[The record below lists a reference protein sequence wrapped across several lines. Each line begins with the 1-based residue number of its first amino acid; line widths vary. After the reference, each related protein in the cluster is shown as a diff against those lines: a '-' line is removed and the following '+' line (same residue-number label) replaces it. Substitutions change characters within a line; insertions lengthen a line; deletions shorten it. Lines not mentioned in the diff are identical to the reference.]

1 MLEITHALV
10 GAAIGNRATNIGF
23 AFLFGWLSH
32 HILDMI
38 PHFDRGS
45 FFIKSRLPRYLGG
58 QAESLPEGHLLKK
71 EWLLIFFDLAA
82 TAVVFGGII
91 ISNNNFLSIE
101 FWSLLIGASG
111 AVLPDFIA
119 TWLFWFPKLRKI
131 SLLNNYSRLHSYLH
145 WTLPMNKW
153 WLGVVTQV
161 AVILGVILI

>member
-1 MLEITHALV
+1 MLDITHVIV
-10 GAAIGNRATNIGF
+10 GAAIGSRATNIGF

-71 EWLLIFFDLAA
+71 EWILIGSDLTLVSGFLIFPFVAGPWPGFWFMFA
-82 TAVVFGGII
+82 GAV
-91 ISNNNFLSIE
+91 
-101 FWSLLIGASG
+101 G

-119 TWLFWFPKLRKI
+119 AWLFWFPKLRKI
-131 SLLNNYSRLHSYLH
+131 SLLNNYGRLHSYLH

-153 WLGVVTQV
+153 WLGVVIQV